1 MEKKERLGKC
11 KVSCSRS
18 SKLVRV
24 RARPDL
30 AIWHTPSRKEG
41 SGWES
46 RGQTDGQTDVRA
58 AFT

>member
-1 MEKKERLGKC
+1 MQ
-11 KVSCSRS
+11 VSCSRS
-18 SKLVRV
+18 SELVRV

-30 AIWHTPSRKEG
+30 AIWHTPSRKEET
-41 SGWES
+41 GWES